1 MSSKIKSLTLRPS
14 AARGERQ
21 TYGEWLDQWLNVLCG
36 EPQPFKAASM
46 SGGPASFY
54 VGQLPS
60 RFRAAYEATAFH
72 AHQFVV
78 YSYDTPIAW
87 RLSDGSWS
95 VPDTKYSMTT
105 SRHQSHLSHLLGRMN
120 ASVTAL

>member
-1 MSSKIKSLTLRPS
+1 MNKIKNLTLRPS
-14 AARGERQ
+14 AAGGYRES
-21 TYGEWLDQWLNVLCG
+21 YGEWLDNWLNVLCG

-46 SGGPASFY
+46 SGGSYSSY
-54 VGQLPS
+54 VGHLPT
-60 RFRAAYEATAFH
+60 RFRESYHATAPH

-87 RLSDGSWS
+87 LNEDGSWS